1 MQEIKK
7 TGCKMEK
14 FLGDLNCE
22 QSVIYTHQ
30 DFVSLKDNRCRTLN
44 FYLSF
49 YEAVSFF
56 PRSRSCDFLTY
67 SNLIMFSALKKIC
80 PNNYFEFRRNLL
92 VVSGICKQSKILAVF

>member
-80 PNNYFEFRRNLL
+80 LNNYLEFRRNLL
-92 VVSGICKQSKILAVF
+92 VVSDICKQPKILAVF